1 MKYKFKNSI
10 ILLYLL
16 CIILIVFVTT
26 LEENKIE
33 KNKYIKIEPNKI
45 NCSLKYEEN
54 LIKRPIEMQKK
65 EKEDKESKLNLSNIN
80 EDDLYWLSRIV
91 MQEMGGD
98 WVSDELQ
105 QMVASVIINR
115 VNSEYFPNTVK
126 DVIFQKGQYAGVK
139 YLSSVKPTDKVVE
152 NCKYILENGSIL
164 PNNVVF
170 QAEFVQGD
178 GVYYIYYD
186 KYVGSTTYF
195 CYKN

>member
-65 EKEDKESKLNLSNIN
+65 EKEDKESKLNSNIN
-80 EDDLYWLSRIV
+80 EDDLYWLSQIV

-126 DVIFQKGQYAGVK
+126 DVIFQKGQYAGVE
-139 YLSSVKPTDKVVE
+139 YLSRVEPTDKVIE

-178 GVYYIYYD
+178 GVYYTYYD